1 MDIDRKM
8 TETAGHG
15 VKIMGIVNIT
25 PDSFYCGSRNMD
37 AEGNVLIDKAVKRAA
52 EMVANGAGYID
63 IGACST
69 RPGSESVDAEHEWK
83 RLKAVLKPLREVV
96 PPDVKISIDTFRWDI
111 ISRTLDEIGEV
122 TVNDISAGEDDP
134 QMLSSV
140 AANSLEYIAMHKKG
154 IPSDMQT
161 RCDYESGV
169 TTAVMDY
176 FREFSQKADR
186 LGIRDWILDPGFGF
200 AKTVE
205 QNYELL
211 DHLGDFKTFGRPIL
225 VGISRKSMIYK
236 PLGLSPEAPEVLA
249 RTTELHRRAIAAGA
263 SILRVH
269 DVSHAAA
276 ICPQ

>member
-1 MDIDRKM
+1 MNGKINDRN
-8 TETAGHG
+8 GRG
-15 VKIMGIVNIT
+15 VKIMGILNIT
-25 PDSFYCGSRNMD
+25 PDSFFSGSRNMSPD
-37 AEGNVLIDKAVKRAA
+37 GKVMTGQAVERAA
-52 EMVANGAGYID
+52 RMAADGAAYID

-69 RPGSESVDAEHEWK
+69 RPGSESVSAAEEWR
-83 RLKAVLKPLREVV
+83 RLKAVLRPVREAV
-96 PPDVKISIDTFRWDI
+96 PGDVRISIDTFRRDI
-111 ISRTLDEIGEV
+111 IARTLDEIGEV

-134 QMLSSV
+134 LMLGEV

-169 TTAVMDY
+169 TAAVIEY
-176 FREFSQKADR
+176 FRNFAAKAGET
-186 LGIRDWILDPGFGF
+186 GIRNWILDPGFGF

-205 QNYELL
+205 QNYELF
-211 DHLGDFKTFGRPIL
+211 DHLSDFLVFGRPVL

-236 PLGLSPEAPEVLA
+236 PLGLTPEAPEVLA

-269 DVSHAAA
+269 DVAEAVSLN
-276 ICPQ
+276 IK

>member
-1 MDIDRKM
+1 MDINGKITDNS
-8 TETAGHG
+8 GCG

-25 PDSFYCGSRNMD
+25 PDSFYSDSRNMD
-37 AEGNVLIDKAVKRAA
+37 TDGKVLTDKAVKRVVD
-52 EMVANGAGYID
+52 MVKQGAGYID

-83 RLKAVLKPLREVV
+83 RLKAVLKPIREVV
-96 PPDVKISIDTFRWDI
+96 PRDVKISIDTFRWDI

-122 TVNDISAGEDDP
+122 TVNDISAGEDDAL
-134 QMLSSV
+134 MLGGV

-154 IPSDMQT
+154 IPSDMQS

-169 TTAVMDY
+169 TAAVMDY
-176 FREFSQKADR
+176 FREFSKKADR
-186 LGIRDWILDPGFGF
+186 LGISNWILDPGFGF

-211 DHLGDFKTFGRPIL
+211 GHLSDFKVFGRPIL

-236 PLGLSPEAPEVLA
+236 PLGLNPEAPEVLA
-249 RTTELHRRAIAAGA
+249 RTTELHRQAIASGA

-269 DVSHAAA
+269 DVADAVN
-276 ICPQ
+276 IK

>member
-1 MDIDRKM
+1 MDINGKITDNS
-8 TETAGHG
+8 GCG

-25 PDSFYCGSRNMD
+25 PDSFYSDSRNMD
-37 AEGNVLIDKAVKRAA
+37 ADGNVLTDKAVKRVVD
-52 EMVANGAGYID
+52 MVKQGAGYID

-83 RLKAVLKPLREVV
+83 RLKAVLKPIREVV
-96 PPDVKISIDTFRWDI
+96 PQDVKISIDTFRWDI

-122 TVNDISAGEDDP
+122 TINDISAGEDDAL
-134 QMLSSV
+134 MLGGV

-154 IPSDMQT
+154 IPSDMQS

-169 TTAVMDY
+169 TAAVMDY
-176 FREFSQKADR
+176 FREFSKKADR
-186 LGIRDWILDPGFGF
+186 LGISNWILDPGFGF

-211 DHLGDFKTFGRPIL
+211 GNLSDFKIFGRPIL

-236 PLGLSPEAPEVLA
+236 PLGLNSEAPEVLV
-249 RTTELHRRAIAAGA
+249 RTTELHRQAVASGA

-269 DVSHAAA
+269 DVSDAVN
-276 ICPQ
+276 IK